1 MSAFAAIKW
10 ARSAP
15 VVRRGNGKPDAT
27 AHHVLLVLATYAD
40 KDGRARPSV
49 ATLAEDSVLAVDTV
63 DAALCRLVSAGL
75 IEAEESYGGSGCVMW
90 RLRMDLS
97 RDGSRADVLTERQER
112 ARRATAD
119 RVARF
124 RERRNGVRGRY
135 ATLSGTVTDA
145 VVTSPDTVTGD
156 DVTVSETVCNG
167 VGDRDVTVSDP
178 ESNASDTVTPA
189 GQSSRTAI
197 ELPVRTANEL
207 PREKRSRRSPPREDA
222 RDDVEQLCE
231 RLRSWIVRNGSKNPT
246 VGQTWRKAARL
257 MLDADGRELAKAL
270 ALIDW
275 CQQDSFWRSNIES
288 MPTFRR
294 QYDKLRL
301 QAKAEW
307 ERLHRPR
314 AVNGNGIHPTDA
326 TVALLLGQQPPQL
339 RALTGG
345 EP

>member
-75 IEAEESYGGSGCVMW
+75 IEAEESYGGSGCVVW

-124 RERRNGVRGRY
+124 RERRNGIRGRY
-135 ATLSGTVTDA
+135 ATLSGTVTDD
-145 VVTSPDTVTGD
+145 VVTPSDTVTD
-156 DVTVSETVCNG
+156 EVVTVSETVCNG

-178 ESNASDTVTPA
+178 ESNASDTVTSA
-189 GQSSRTAI
+189 GQGSRTAI

-207 PREKRSRRSPPREDA
+207 PAREARGTKTNRRGTRIPEDFEATTEMINWARENTPLVGKIETEKFRDYWRGVAGQRGVKLDWVATWRNWMRKAQSDAEQCQPRRPIGAPTTGSRRMDKAFSALAPNDPLR
-222 RDDVEQLCE
+222 VQLGLGAPALLVIE
-231 RLRSWIVRNGSKNPT
+231 G
-246 VGQTWRKAARL
+246 GQTA
-257 MLDADGRELAKAL
+257 
-270 ALIDW
+270 
-275 CQQDSFWRSNIES
+275 
-288 MPTFRR
+288 
-294 QYDKLRL
+294 
-301 QAKAEW
+301 
-307 ERLHRPR
+307 
-314 AVNGNGIHPTDA
+314 
-326 TVALLLGQQPPQL
+326 
-339 RALTGG
+339 
-345 EP
+345 